1 MLTVRTSENTVR
13 ARARIHL
20 QSFPKS
26 FPIQCATSVTCPGAF
41 RLAEVVSS
49 MSEGRIL
56 SWNVLSYQEKYA
68 TTALF
73 PLA

>member
-1 MLTVRTSENTVR
+1 MRDG
-13 ARARIHL
+13 
-20 QSFPKS
+20 
-26 FPIQCATSVTCPGAF
+26 VTCPGAF